1 MAKFNTGNNPAEDVL
16 VNSRPFRL
24 PEQSSGLQARK
35 AALEKF
41 TSHGNAGPPSGP
53 HAFPKSASPKPPL
66 GIKPPIDDKTDKD
79 PKPPYLKHN
88 PVAHRFGT
96 PPHAAN
102 REDDGRP
109 AFPKPLGSKP
119 SDLGKEEPKPLFPKP
134 PGNKYLGSNTQD
146 HDFKP
151 VLGPKPPLNSV
162 PQHESEPKPVFPK
175 IAGKKEKFAAA
186 PQENDPKLPFP
197 KPPLGQKPPLAPD
210 TSHNEDASNRNV
222 FLHKGPPGQ
231 IGPRPK
237 GRSFRTAKETEENS
251 NNSPD
256 SPAGHFPNVALKP
269 VRDRIALAPSI
280 PKTGEEKTEEKRTG
294 IAKNIFLS
302 KMNQEDSGSIPPKF
316 PKPAVRL
323 AAAGPSSSF
332 SEKEDGDKNSTTPK
346 WKTLPPTFTVGPAP
360 QKPSRPPKVDLERFR
375 KHTTK
380 DSPNKELCKQVFA
393 PSAALSPPAPPPPHS
408 VTPTPVLPPPPPASH
423 PSAQALPA
431 PSLPPRNIKASTETT
446 TPDNEQSYDDVEFGS
461 DGHGNPDGDQE
472 SDGEMYEDINDIRAS
487 SKEQE
492 KKKEKEEK
500 KRLDQEKKEQK
511 EKEKKEQEIRKRFK
525 LQGPIQVIHQAQACT
540 DYKGGKNE
548 LTVKQGDQIE
558 IIRITDNPEGK
569 WLGRTK
575 GSYGYIKTTLV
586 EIDYDSLKRKQ
597 RPSFSAT
604 MRHGDSDQEV
614 YDDVGE
620 QDSSSSG
627 GQSGSGSGL
636 MFPPPPSTQEIYE
649 GMEDEDVNISMSP
662 SAKQFAK
669 DSGGDSDVYDDVDS
683 TDFPPPPVEI
693 SSTIFKKS
701 WKTARG
707 KSDEKDAQK
716 SKRMEKEEKEL
727 RKKFKFEGDIRVLYC
742 TTVALD
748 LSSKKWGAKDL
759 QVKPGE
765 SVEVIQ
771 STDDTKVLC
780 RNEEGKYGYVLR
792 SNLVENDGEIY
803 DDIADGGKCIQNA
816 YARTGYAA
824 TFSSD
829 RKDNLSSSLLSQS
842 SSMHP
847 IGHSLQLLPFS
858 PALDILPSLFQ
869 LPQLSVQDWMFTSHP
884 YCLCTCTL
892 LMMCFDQSEVT
903 QGSSF
908 IFVQLYRCIVILLLK
923 YYSYFA
929 R

>member
-1 MAKFNTGNNPAEDVL
+1 MAKFNTGNNAAEDVL

-79 PKPPYLKHN
+79 PKPPYLKHS

-109 AFPKPLGSKP
+109 GFPKPLGSKP
-119 SDLGKEEPKPLFPKP
+119 SDLGKEEPKPVFPKP

-146 HDFKP
+146 HDLKP

-186 PQENDPKLPFP
+186 SQENDPKLPFP
-197 KPPLGQKPPLAPD
+197 KPPLSQKPPLAPD

-237 GRSFRTAKETEENS
+237 GHSFRTAKEREENS

-256 SPAGHFPNVALKP
+256 STAGHFPNVALKP
-269 VRDRIALAPSI
+269 VADRIVRAPSI
-280 PKTGEEKTEEKRTG
+280 LKTGEEKTEEKRTG
-294 IAKNIFLS
+294 IAKSIFLS
-302 KMNQEDSGSIPPKF
+302 KMNQEDSSSVPPKF

-332 SEKEDGDKNSTTPK
+332 SEKEDGDKSSTTPK
-346 WKTLPPTFTVGPAP
+346 RKTLPPAFTVGPAP

-375 KHTTK
+375 RHTTK

-393 PSAALSPPAPPPPHS
+393 PSAALSPPALPPPHS

-423 PSAQALPA
+423 PSAQALPV

-446 TPDNEQSYDDVEFGS
+446 APDNEQSYDDVEFGS
-461 DGHGNPDGDQE
+461 EGHGNPDGDQE
-472 SDGEMYEDINDIRAS
+472 SDGETYEDINDMRTS

-500 KRLDQEKKEQK
+500 KRLEQEKKEQR

-627 GQSGSGSGL
+627 GQSGSGM

-649 GMEDEDVNISMSP
+649 GMEDEDVNIRMTP

-683 TDFPPPPVEI
+683 SDFPPPPVEI

-701 WKTARG
+701 RRTARG

-716 SKRMEKEEKEL
+716 PKRVEKEEKEL

-748 LSSKKWGAKDL
+748 LSNKKWGAKDL

-771 STDDTKVLC
+771 NTDDTKVLC

-803 DDIADGGKCIQNA
+803 DDIADDCI
-816 YARTGYAA
+816 Y
-824 TFSSD
+824 
-829 RKDNLSSSLLSQS
+829 DN
-842 SSMHP
+842 
-847 IGHSLQLLPFS
+847 
-858 PALDILPSLFQ
+858 D
-869 LPQLSVQDWMFTSHP
+869 
-884 YCLCTCTL
+884 
-892 LMMCFDQSEVT
+892 
-903 QGSSF
+903 
-908 IFVQLYRCIVILLLK
+908 
-923 YYSYFA
+923 
-929 R
+929 